1 MQLVKRLSLYSDI
14 DIAMAQMPKPI
25 ASLADEVGLLPDEVD
40 LYGKSKAKV
49 SLSVLQRLQ
58 GRTNGKY
65 VVVTGYSDVHDI
77 DFNIIVQFCIIFTG
91 SHLLL
96 WAKARAQQPS
106 VSRKLSVRTCA
117 RTSSHACVS
126 RRKAPRSE

>member
-1 MQLVKRLSLYSDI
+1 
-14 DIAMAQMPKPI
+14 MAQMPKPI

-65 VVVTGYSDVHDI
+65 VVVTGYSDVQDI
-77 DFNIIVQFCIIFTG
+77 DLNRI
-91 SHLLL
+91 
-96 WAKARAQQPS
+96 A
-106 VSRKLSVRTCA
+106 
-117 RTSSHACVS
+117 
-126 RRKAPRSE
+126 